1 MRFGARKTWLL
12 VVVLFVVRAEPAE
25 STIGQYSI
33 QFKDHLKISNDL
45 KLTGGHASSSLLFTC
60 ESTWK
65 PIAGSTLHLF
75 IAHSPDLDGSRSFL
89 SIILNYGVLRSLRL
103 DDHNQSVTE
112 VTIPLPPEMLR
123 LENEIVFSVEQFPGG
138 RKASEIW
145 TAIKP
150 SSFLSIEYEEK
161 RPALD
166 LRLLP
171 SPLVD
176 SHSYRPKQLSVLL
189 PGQLSSQTLEA
200 TALLIANYAADI
212 GEALTVRTVRSI
224 DAASGHLLM
233 VGTPDEQPLTLL
245 ENRLPFGLFRVG
257 NKIRLGMNNHGLFE
271 AGEGVVAL
279 IEGSE
284 KTFNPIL
291 LVTGNSPAAVSRAA
305 GKLIEG
311 HFEGPGTFARISQNV
326 RTDRLP
332 PRDWKGFLPPS
343 NHFTLA
349 QMGLRELKID
359 SQNDFSLSLPLLA
372 TPDAQFL
379 EYGHQMTLE
388 FRLNPDVSVE
398 NTTLDVHLN
407 GAMLGRFEIAEF
419 SAGSRTSIHFKIPTH
434 LLRRQNVLN
443 MRWRGLDGAQGKD
456 LAAWL
461 LPSSAV
467 DLPRDY
473 RSDLPDLGL
482 LQYGMFPF
490 GLRSDLSDTIL
501 VVPDDS
507 GDGVAAAV
515 FELAGLLGRLVP
527 SDRFAFGVRHLAELS
542 QESRLSSHMIS
553 FRIGELPKGM
563 SSKGAVAAIQET
575 VSPWNSRRYML
586 SITSTSPPAL
596 HAAIKTVFSEA
607 TLKELHADTA
617 YIYSGRVSSFKT
629 VPVQQIY
636 EYSYFTHLQ
645 AWLGENWIAFPVI
658 LTTVSCL
665 LFLGLRLALA
675 QYKTRKYA
683 A

>member
-1 MRFGARKTWLL
+1 MLL
-12 VVVLFVVRAEPAE
+12 AVLFVVQAKPAE
-25 STIGQYSI
+25 SSAGRYSI
-33 QFKDHLKISNDL
+33 QFKEHLKISNDL
-45 KLTGGHASSSLLFTC
+45 KLTGGHASSTLRFTC

-75 IAHSPDLDGSRSFL
+75 IDHSPVLDGSRSFL
-89 SIILNYGVLRSLRL
+89 SVMLNYGVLRSLRL
-103 DDHNQSVTE
+103 DDHNQPATE
-112 VTIPLPPEMLR
+112 VIIPFPPEMLQ
-123 LENEIVFSVEQFPGG
+123 LENEIVFSVEQFAGG
-138 RKASEIW
+138 RNSSDIW

-150 SSFLSIEYEEK
+150 SSFISIEYEEK

-176 SHSYRPKQLSVLL
+176 PHSYRPKQLSVLL
-189 PGQLSSQTLEA
+189 PGRLSSQTLEA
-200 TALLIANYAADI
+200 TALLIANYSADI
-212 GEALTVRTVRSI
+212 GEALMVRTIRSI

-233 VGTPDEQPLTLL
+233 VGTPDEQPFGLL
-245 ENRLPFGLFRVG
+245 EDRLPFGLFRVG
-257 NKIRLGMNNHGLFE
+257 NKIRHGMKNHGPFE
-271 AGEGVVAL
+271 AEEGVVAL
-279 IEGSE
+279 IQGSE
-284 KTFNPIL
+284 KTFKPIL
-291 LVTGNSPAAVSRAA
+291 VVTGNSPAAVSRAA

-311 HFEGPGTFARISQNV
+311 HFESPGTFARISQNV
-326 RTDRLP
+326 RMDRLP
-332 PRDWKGFLPPS
+332 PREWKGFLPPS
-343 NHFTLA
+343 NHFTLG
-349 QMGLRELKID
+349 QMGLKELKID

-388 FRLNPDVSVE
+388 FRLNPDVSIE
-398 NTTLDVHLN
+398 NTKLDVDLN
-407 GAMLGRFEIAEF
+407 GAMLGRFEIVEF
-419 SAGSRTSIHFKIPTH
+419 SAGSKTSIHFKIPTH

-443 MRWRGLDGAQGKD
+443 ITWRGLDGAPGND
-456 LAAWL
+456 PAAWL

-482 LQYGMFPF
+482 VQYGLFPF

-501 VVPDDS
+501 VIPDDS
-507 GDGVAAAV
+507 GDEAAAAV

-527 SDRFAFGVRHLAELS
+527 SDRFAFGVKHMAELS
-542 QESRLSSHMIS
+542 QESRLSSHMIA

-563 SSKGAVAAIQET
+563 SSKGAVAAIQES
-575 VSPWNSRRYML
+575 VSPWNSHRYML
-586 SITSTSPPAL
+586 SITSTSPPVL
-596 HAAIKTVFSEA
+596 HTAIKTVFSQA
-607 TLKELHADTA
+607 TLRQFHGDTA
-617 YIYSGRVSSFKT
+617 YIYSDRVSSFKT

-645 AWLGENWIAFPVI
+645 AWLRENWIGFPVI

-675 QYKTRKYA
+675 QYKARRSA